1 MTLGIC
7 SFKQV
12 ARRGRV
18 ASRAG
23 LQFLGHIL
31 ERVRGDVVKRKRPLQ
46 GSVRRFAALGGN

>member
-31 ERVRGDVVKRKRPLQ
+31 ERVRGDVIKRKRPLQ